1 MRLGSFVVAGLL
13 VSSLAQPAFAVTQT
27 LQDAMAGAYRSN
39 PDLQAA
45 RAKLRATDEQVSQA
59 LSGWR
64 PSVDA
69 VAGAGASR
77 QKIASGPLAGD
88 ESLSPSDVGIRVTQ
102 PVFRGFRTEA
112 AVKAAEANVLAGRA
126 QLKEAEQQLLFEAA
140 TAYLDV
146 AQSQTVLDLT
156 INNEDILRKQLEET
170 TGRFDVGE
178 VTKTDVSQSEARLS
192 AAIAARTRA
201 EGALANDR
209 ATFLRLVGDQ
219 AGVLAPAKL
228 VLDFPHSADEAAT
241 MAVKNNPSVLAALH
255 GQDAAEA
262 GVTAAEGSLLPE
274 IALVGDVSR
283 GWEQSIMQSHRQ
295 DDATIMARLTIPLY
309 RSGADYAKTRAARQ
323 TVTQTRLELE
333 GARHKARELAVRAW
347 QNLLT
352 ARAAIT
358 AHKSEGEATAL
369 ALRGVQEERKAGT
382 RTTLDV
388 LNAEQEML
396 NAKVNLV
403 KAEHDEA
410 LAILQIKAAV
420 GALTAEALALRVEV
434 YQPSTHY
441 DEVRGKWIGF
451 GASQK

>member
-1 MRLGSFVVAGLL
+1 MRLGSLAVAGLL
-13 VSSLAQPAFAVTQT
+13 AFMTQPAFAVTQT
-27 LQDAMAGAYRSN
+27 LQDALAEAYRSN

-69 VAGAGASR
+69 VAGAGSSH
-77 QKIASGPLAGD
+77 QKIASGSMAGD
-88 ESLSPSDVGIRVTQ
+88 QTLSPRDVGIRVTQ
-102 PVFRGFRTEA
+102 PMFRGFRTQA
-112 AVKAAEANVLAGRA
+112 AVRAAEANVLAGRA
-126 QLKEAEQQLLFEAA
+126 RLKEVEQQILFEVAA
-140 TAYLDV
+140 TYLDV

-156 INNEDILRKQLEET
+156 FRNEEVLRKQLEET
-170 TGRFDVGE
+170 TGRFNVGE

-192 AAIAARTRA
+192 AATATRTRA
-201 EGALANDR
+201 EGALANDH

-219 AGVLAPAKL
+219 AGALTSPKL
-228 VLDFPHSADEAAT
+228 VLDSPRSADEAAA
-241 MAVKNNPSVLAALH
+241 MAVKNNPAVLAALH

-262 GVTAAEGSLLPE
+262 GVTTAEGSLLPE
-274 IALVGDVSR
+274 VDLVGGVSR

-295 DDATIMARLTIPLY
+295 DDATIMARMTIPLY

-323 TVTQTRLELE
+323 TVTQQRLELE
-333 GARHKARELAVRAW
+333 SARHKARELAVRAW

-352 ARAAIT
+352 ARSSIA

-410 LAILQIKAAV
+410 LAILQIKAAL
-420 GALTAEALALRVEV
+420 GALTAEALALRVDV
-434 YQPSTHY
+434 YNPVAHY
-441 DEVRGKWIGF
+441 DDVRGKWIGL
-451 GASQK
+451 GTSEK

>member
-1 MRLGSFVVAGLL
+1 MRFPPFVVVGLL
-13 VSSLAQPAFAVTQT
+13 FFITQPTFAGTQT
-27 LQDAMAGAYRSN
+27 LEGALAGAYRTN

-45 RAKLRATDEQVSQA
+45 RANLRVTDEQVSLA

-69 VAGAGASR
+69 VAEVGSSH
-77 QKIASGPLAGD
+77 QKIASGSMAGKQN
-88 ESLSPSDVGIRVTQ
+88 LVPRDVGIRVTQ
-102 PVFRGFRTEA
+102 PVFRGFRTQAAIEA
-112 AVKAAEANVLAGRA
+112 ADANVLAGRA
-126 QLKEAEQQLLFEAA
+126 KLKEVEQQILFEVA

-146 AQSQTVLDLT
+146 AQSQAVLDLT
-156 INNEDILRKQLEET
+156 LNNEDILRKQLEET
-170 TGRFDVGE
+170 TGRFNVGE

-192 AAIAARTRA
+192 AAMAARTRA

-219 AGVLAPAKL
+219 AGVLASPKL
-228 VLDFPHSADEAAT
+228 VLNSPHSADEAAAI
-241 MAVKNNPSVLAALH
+241 AVKNNPVVLAALH
-255 GQDAAEA
+255 GQDAAKA
-262 GVTAAEGSLLPE
+262 GVSAVAGSLLPE
-274 IALVGDVSR
+274 VSLVGNVSR

-295 DDATIMARLTIPLY
+295 NDATVMARLTIPLY

-323 TVTQTRLELE
+323 TVTQQRLGLE
-333 GARHKARELAVRAW
+333 SARHKARELAVRAW

-352 ARAAIT
+352 ARAAVA

-388 LNAEQEML
+388 LNAEQEVL

-410 LAILQIKAAV
+410 LAILQIKAAL
-420 GALTAEALALRVEV
+420 GALTAEALALRVEL
-434 YQPSTHY
+434 YNPAAHY
-441 DEVRGKWIGF
+441 DDVRGKWIGL
-451 GASQK
+451 GASEQ